1 MEEGGDGIK
10 LLRVLLCT
18 ALLSG
23 VLFASAPAVS
33 AACEQVWVDNYN
45 IVLELDRHSYR
56 MGDTVDIGAL
66 VTRKTTGDPVWGAD
80 FAVLLISRKDTFT
93 FAIDETDASG
103 RAEVA
108 LKLKRKFF
116 APGPVRL
123 RALAMQAVA
132 DTTCATVGEYGI
144 RKVRRAFVVR
154 P

>member
-1 MEEGGDGIK
+1 MK

-23 VLFASAPAVS
+23 ALFVRAPAAS
-33 AACEQVWVDNYN
+33 AACEQVWVDNYD
-45 IVLELDRHSYR
+45 IALELDRRAYR

-66 VTRKTTGDPVWGAD
+66 VTRKTTGDPVGGAD
-80 FAVLLISRKDTFT
+80 FAVLIMSRKDRFT
-93 FAIDETDASG
+93 YGIDTTDASG

-108 LKLKRKFF
+108 IKLKRKFS

-123 RALAMQAVA
+123 RALAMQAAA
-132 DTTCATVGEYGI
+132 DTTCATVGEYGL
-144 RKVRRAFVVR
+144 RKVRRAFVVK